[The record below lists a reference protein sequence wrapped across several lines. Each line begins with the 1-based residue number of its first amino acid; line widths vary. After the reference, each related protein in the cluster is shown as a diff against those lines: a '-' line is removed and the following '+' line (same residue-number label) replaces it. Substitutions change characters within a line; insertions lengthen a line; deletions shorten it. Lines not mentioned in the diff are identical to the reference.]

1 MKRLNKVNKIEYFV
15 DLYNTDIE
23 GTNDQLT
30 SNDDDTDEN
39 DGEIDDNAISE
50 VISDDS
56 TENNIYSVMSKL
68 ADFVKSSK
76 GCKYACK
83 L

>member
-1 MKRLNKVNKIEYFV
+1 MNILLTY
-15 DLYNTDIE
+15 
-23 GTNDQLT
+23 TNDQST

-39 DGEIDDNAISE
+39 DGEIDNAISE

-76 GCKYACK
+76 GCKPEYACK